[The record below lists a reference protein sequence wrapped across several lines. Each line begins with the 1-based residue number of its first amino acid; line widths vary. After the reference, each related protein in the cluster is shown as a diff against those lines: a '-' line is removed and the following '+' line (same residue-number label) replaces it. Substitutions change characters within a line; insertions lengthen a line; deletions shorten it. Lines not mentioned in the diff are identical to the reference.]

1 MNVRHIL
8 STLAGEVRQ
17 YKLPAVLTP
26 VFVVLEVLME
36 VLIPFVIADLI
47 DKGVEMGNYAVVA
60 EDGVIL
66 IILALLALL
75 FGIIA
80 GKTSA
85 DASAGFAKNLRRA
98 VFTNVQKFSFANI
111 DKYSPPSLITRMT
124 TDITNIQNSFMMMI
138 RVAIRSPVMF
148 LASFIMVLIIKPEM
162 ALIFAAVVPILGI
175 GVGFLT
181 VKTFPIFE
189 RVFKKYDSLNAVV
202 RENIRGIRVVK
213 SFVRESFEKKKFKT
227 ASADIYTKFVTAE
240 KLMALMSPL
249 MQFCV
254 YLCIIMIS
262 LVGGQMIVF
271 GDFTKGELISVISYT
286 MQILMSFMMVAMVIV
301 MITMARASAIRITE
315 VLDEVP
321 TVTNPENPVTE
332 VADGSVSFENVSFS
346 YAGNERKALDGVNL
360 EIKSGEMIGILGGT
374 GSAKSTLVQ
383 LIPRLYDATEG
394 CVKVGGR
401 DVKSYDVTALR
412 NAVSMVLQKNVLF
425 SGTISENL
433 RWGNP
438 KATDAEIMHACKLAQ
453 ADSFIESFP
462 EKYDTHI
469 EQGGSNVSG
478 GQRQRLCIARALL
491 RRPKILILDDSTSA
505 VDTKTDALIR
515 QAFREEIPDTTKII
529 IAQRI
534 SSIEGADRIIVL
546 DGGRI
551 HDIGTHS
558 ELLSRCAI
566 YRDIYQSQ
574 TKTEGA

>member
-1 MNVRHIL
+1 MNIRHIL
-8 STLAGEVRQ
+8 STLAGEIKQ

-36 VLIPFVIADLI
+36 VLIPFVIADLL
-47 DKGVEMGNYAVVA
+47 DKGVELGNY
-60 EDGVIL
+60 DVIIELGIVL
-66 IILALLALL
+66 IILALLALV
-75 FGIIA
+75 FGILA
-80 GKTSA
+80 GRTSA
-85 DASAGFAKNLRRA
+85 VASAGFAKNLRRA
-98 VFTNVQKFSFANI
+98 VFSNVQKFSFANI
-111 DKYSPPSLITRMT
+111 DKYSAPSLITRLT
-124 TDITNIQNSFMMMI
+124 TDVTNIQNSFMMII

-175 GVGFLT
+175 GVTFLT

-213 SFVRESFEKKKFKT
+213 SFVREGFEKKKFKT
-227 ASADIYTKFVTAE
+227 ASADIYGEFVTAE

-254 YLCIIMIS
+254 YICILAVAWI
-262 LVGGQMIVF
+262 GGQMIVF
-271 GDFTKGELISVISYT
+271 GDFTSGELISIISYT

-315 VLDEVP
+315 VLDETP
-321 TVTNPENPVTE
+321 TVTNPENPAVD
-332 VADGSVSFENVSFS
+332 VADGSVVFENVSFS
-346 YAGNERKALDGVNL
+346 YSENGRKALDSVNL
-360 EIKSGEMIGILGGT
+360 EIKSGEMVGILGGT

-394 CVKVGGR
+394 RVFVGGR
-401 DVKSYDVTALR
+401 DVKSYDLTALR

-425 SGTISENL
+425 SGTIAENL

-438 KATDAEIMHACKLAQ
+438 KATDAELRHACKLAQ

-462 EKYDTHI
+462 EKYETHI
-469 EQGGSNVSG
+469 EQGGTNVSG

-515 QAFREEIPDTTKII
+515 QAFKDEIPDTTKII

-534 SSIEGADRIIVL
+534 SSIEGADKIVVL
-546 DGGRI
+546 DKGHI
-551 HDIGTHS
+551 HDVGTHA
-558 ELLSRCAI
+558 ELLNRCDI
-566 YRDIYQSQ
+566 YRDIYLSQ
-574 TKTEGA
+574 TKTEDA

>member
-227 ASADIYTKFVTAE
+227 ASADIYTEFVTAE

-438 KATDAEIMHACKLAQ
+438 KATDAEIIHACKLAQ

>member
-227 ASADIYTKFVTAE
+227 ASADIYTEFVTAE

-315 VLDEVP
+315 VLDEMP

-462 EKYDTHI
+462 EKYETHI

-515 QAFREEIPDTTKII
+515 QAFKEEIPDTTKII

>member
-1 MNVRHIL
+1 MNIRHIL
-8 STLAGEVRQ
+8 STLAGEIKQ

-36 VLIPFVIADLI
+36 VLIPFVIADLL
-47 DKGVEMGNYAVVA
+47 DKGVELGNY
-60 EDGVIL
+60 DVIIELGIVL
-66 IILALLALL
+66 IILALLALV
-75 FGIIA
+75 FGILA
-80 GKTSA
+80 GRTSA
-85 DASAGFAKNLRRA
+85 VASAGFAKNLRRA
-98 VFTNVQKFSFANI
+98 VFSNVQKFSFANI
-111 DKYSPPSLITRMT
+111 DKYSAPSLITRLT
-124 TDITNIQNSFMMMI
+124 TDVTNIQNSFMMII

-175 GVGFLT
+175 GVTFLT

-227 ASADIYTKFVTAE
+227 ASADIYTEFVTAE

-254 YLCIIMIS
+254 YICILAVAWI
-262 LVGGQMIVF
+262 GGQMIVF
-271 GDFTKGELISVISYT
+271 GDFTSGELISIISYT

-315 VLDEVP
+315 VLDETP
-321 TVTNPENPVTE
+321 TVTNPENPAAD
-332 VADGSVSFENVSFS
+332 VADGSVVFENVSFS

-462 EKYDTHI
+462 EKYETHI
-469 EQGGSNVSG
+469 EQGGTNVSG

-491 RRPKILILDDSTSA
+491 RRPKILILDDPTSA

-515 QAFREEIPDTTKII
+515 QAFKDEIPDTTKII

-534 SSIEGADRIIVL
+534 SSIEGADKIVVL
-546 DGGRI
+546 DKGHI
-551 HDIGTHS
+551 HDVGTHA
-558 ELLSRCAI
+558 ELLNRCDI
-566 YRDIYQSQ
+566 YRDIYLSQ
-574 TKTEGA
+574 TKTEDA

>member
-8 STLAGEVRQ
+8 STLASEIKQ
-17 YKLPAVLTP
+17 YRLTALLTP
-26 VFVVLEVLME
+26 IFVILEVLME
-36 VLIPFVIADLI
+36 VLIPFVIADLL
-47 DKGVEMGNYAVVA
+47 DKGVELGNY
-60 EDGVIL
+60 DVIIELGIVL
-66 IILALLALL
+66 IILALLALV
-75 FGIIA
+75 FGILA
-80 GKTSA
+80 GRTSA
-85 DASAGFAKNLRRA
+85 VASAGFAKNLRRA
-98 VFTNVQKFSFANI
+98 VFSNVQKFSFANI
-111 DKYSPPSLITRMT
+111 DKYSAPSLITRLT
-124 TDITNIQNSFMMMI
+124 TDVTNIQNSFMMII

-175 GVGFLT
+175 GVTFLT

-213 SFVRESFEKKKFKT
+213 SFVREGFEKKKFKT
-227 ASADIYTKFVTAE
+227 ASADIYGEFVTAE

-254 YLCIIMIS
+254 YICILAVAWI
-262 LVGGQMIVF
+262 GGQMIVF
-271 GDFTKGELISVISYT
+271 GDFTSGELISIISYT

-315 VLDEVP
+315 VLDETP
-321 TVTNPENPVTE
+321 TVTNPENPAAD
-332 VADGSVSFENVSFS
+332 VADGSVIFENVSFS
-346 YAGNERKALDGVNL
+346 YSENGRKALDSVNL
-360 EIKSGEMIGILGGT
+360 EIKSGEMVGILGGT

-394 CVKVGGR
+394 CVFVGGR
-401 DVKSYDVTALR
+401 DVKSYDLTALR

-425 SGTISENL
+425 SGTIAENL

-438 KATDAEIMHACKLAQ
+438 KATDAELRHACKLAQ

-462 EKYDTHI
+462 EKYETHI
-469 EQGGSNVSG
+469 EQGGTNVSG

-515 QAFREEIPDTTKII
+515 QAFKDEIPDTTKII

-534 SSIEGADRIIVL
+534 SSIEGADKIVVL
-546 DGGRI
+546 DKGHI
-551 HDIGTHS
+551 HDVGTHA
-558 ELLSRCAI
+558 ELLNRCDI
-566 YRDIYQSQ
+566 YRDIYLSQ
-574 TKTEGA
+574 TKTEDA

>member
-1 MNVRHIL
+1 MSVRHIL
-8 STLAGEVRQ
+8 STLAAEVKQ

-26 VFVVLEVLME
+26 IFVILEVLME
-36 VLIPFVIADLI
+36 VLIPFVIADLL
-47 DKGVEMGNYAVVA
+47 DKGVELGNY
-60 EDGVIL
+60 DVIIELGIVL
-66 IILALLALL
+66 IILALLALV
-75 FGIIA
+75 FGILA
-80 GKTSA
+80 GRTSA
-85 DASAGFAKNLRRA
+85 VASAGFAKNLRRA
-98 VFTNVQKFSFANI
+98 VFSNVQKFSFANI
-111 DKYSPPSLITRMT
+111 DKYSAPSLITRLT
-124 TDITNIQNSFMMMI
+124 TDVTNIQNSFMMII

-175 GVGFLT
+175 GVTFLT

-213 SFVRESFEKKKFKT
+213 SFVREGFEKKKFKT
-227 ASADIYTKFVTAE
+227 ASADIYGEFVTAE

-254 YLCIIMIS
+254 YICILAVAWI
-262 LVGGQMIVF
+262 GGQMIVF
-271 GDFTKGELISVISYT
+271 GDFTSGELISIISYT

-315 VLDEVP
+315 VLDETP
-321 TVTNPENPVTE
+321 MVTNPENPAAE
-332 VADGSVSFENVSFS
+332 VADGSVVFENVSFS
-346 YAGNERKALDGVNL
+346 YSENGRKALDSVNL
-360 EIKSGEMIGILGGT
+360 EIKSGEMVGILGGT

-394 CVKVGGR
+394 CVFVGGR
-401 DVKSYDVTALR
+401 DVKSYDLTALR

-425 SGTISENL
+425 SGTIAENL

-438 KATDAEIMHACKLAQ
+438 KATDAELRHACKLAQ

-462 EKYDTHI
+462 EKYETHI
-469 EQGGSNVSG
+469 EQGGTNVSG

-515 QAFREEIPDTTKII
+515 QAFKDEIPDTTKII

-534 SSIEGADRIIVL
+534 SSIEGADKIVVL
-546 DGGRI
+546 DKGHI
-551 HDIGTHS
+551 HDVGTHA
-558 ELLSRCAI
+558 ELLNRCDI
-566 YRDIYQSQ
+566 YRDIYLSQ
-574 TKTEGA
+574 TKTEDA

>member
-1 MNVRHIL
+1 MNIRHIL

-227 ASADIYTKFVTAE
+227 ASADIYTEFVTAE

-315 VLDEVP
+315 VLDEMP

-346 YAGNERKALDGVNL
+346 YAGNERKALDRVNL

-574 TKTEGA
+574 TKTEDA

>member
-8 STLAGEVRQ
+8 STMAGEVRQ

-227 ASADIYTKFVTAE
+227 ASADIYTEFVTAE

-315 VLDEVP
+315 VLDEMP

-401 DVKSYDVTALR
+401 DVKSYDVTSLR

>member
-227 ASADIYTKFVTAE
+227 ASADIYTEFVTAE

-315 VLDEVP
+315 VLDEMP

-401 DVKSYDVTALR
+401 DVKSYDVTSLR

>member
-1 MNVRHIL
+1 MNIRHIL
-8 STLAGEVRQ
+8 STLAGEIKQ

-26 VFVVLEVLME
+26 IFVILEVLME
-36 VLIPFVIADLI
+36 VLIPFVIADLL
-47 DKGVEMGNYAVVA
+47 DKGVELGNY
-60 EDGVIL
+60 DVIIELGIVL
-66 IILALLALL
+66 IILARLALV
-75 FGIIA
+75 FGILA
-80 GKTSA
+80 GRTSA
-85 DASAGFAKNLRRA
+85 VASAGFAKNLRRA
-98 VFTNVQKFSFANI
+98 VFSNVQKFSFANI
-111 DKYSPPSLITRMT
+111 DKYSAPSLITRLT
-124 TDITNIQNSFMMMI
+124 TDVTNIQNSFMMII

-175 GVGFLT
+175 GVTFLT

-213 SFVRESFEKKKFKT
+213 SFVREGFEKKKFKT
-227 ASADIYTKFVTAE
+227 ASADIYGEFVTAE

-254 YLCIIMIS
+254 YVCILAVAWI
-262 LVGGQMIVF
+262 GGQMIVF
-271 GDFTKGELISVISYT
+271 GDFTSGELISIISYT

-315 VLDEVP
+315 VLDETP
-321 TVTNPENPVTE
+321 TVTNPENPAAD
-332 VADGSVSFENVSFS
+332 VADGSVVFENVSFS
-346 YAGNERKALDGVNL
+346 YSENGRKALDSVNL
-360 EIKSGEMIGILGGT
+360 EIKSGEMVGILGGT

-394 CVKVGGR
+394 RVFVGGR
-401 DVKSYDVTALR
+401 DVKSYDLTALR

-425 SGTISENL
+425 SGTIAENL

-438 KATDAEIMHACKLAQ
+438 KATDAELRHACKLAQ

-462 EKYDTHI
+462 EKYETHI
-469 EQGGSNVSG
+469 EQGGTNVSG

-515 QAFREEIPDTTKII
+515 QAFKDEIPDTTKII

-534 SSIEGADRIIVL
+534 SSIEGADKIVVL
-546 DGGRI
+546 DKGHI
-551 HDIGTHS
+551 HDVGTHA
-558 ELLSRCAI
+558 ELLNRCDI
-566 YRDIYQSQ
+566 YRDIYLSQ
-574 TKTEGA
+574 TKTEDA

>member
-8 STLAGEVRQ
+8 STLASEIKQ
-17 YKLPAVLTP
+17 YRLTSLLTP
-26 VFVVLEVLME
+26 IFVILEVLME
-36 VLIPFVIADLI
+36 VLIPFVIADLL
-47 DKGVEMGNYAVVA
+47 DKGVELGNY
-60 EDGVIL
+60 DVIIELGIVL
-66 IILALLALL
+66 IILALLALV
-75 FGIIA
+75 FGILA
-80 GKTSA
+80 GRTSA
-85 DASAGFAKNLRRA
+85 VASAGFAKNLRRA
-98 VFTNVQKFSFANI
+98 VFSNVQKFSFANI
-111 DKYSPPSLITRMT
+111 DKYSAPSLITRLT
-124 TDITNIQNSFMMMI
+124 TDVTNIQNSFMMII

-175 GVGFLT
+175 GVTFLT

-213 SFVRESFEKKKFKT
+213 SFVREGFEKKKFKT
-227 ASADIYTKFVTAE
+227 ASADIYGEFVTAE

-254 YLCIIMIS
+254 YICILAVAWI
-262 LVGGQMIVF
+262 GGQMIVF
-271 GDFTKGELISVISYT
+271 GDFTSGELISIISYT

-315 VLDEVP
+315 VLDETP
-321 TVTNPENPVTE
+321 TVTNPENPAAD
-332 VADGSVSFENVSFS
+332 VADGSVVFENVSFS
-346 YAGNERKALDGVNL
+346 YSENGRKALDSVNL
-360 EIKSGEMIGILGGT
+360 EIKSGEMVGILGGT

-394 CVKVGGR
+394 CVFVGGR
-401 DVKSYDVTALR
+401 DVKSYDLTALR

-425 SGTISENL
+425 SGTIAENL

-438 KATDAEIMHACKLAQ
+438 KATDAELRHACKLAQ

-462 EKYDTHI
+462 DKYETHI
-469 EQGGSNVSG
+469 EQGGTNVSG

-515 QAFREEIPDTTKII
+515 QAFKDEIPDTTKII

-534 SSIEGADRIIVL
+534 SSIEGADKIVVL
-546 DGGRI
+546 DKGHI
-551 HDIGTHS
+551 HDVGTHA
-558 ELLSRCAI
+558 ELLNRCDI
-566 YRDIYQSQ
+566 YRDIYLSQ
-574 TKTEGA
+574 TKTEDA

>member
-227 ASADIYTKFVTAE
+227 ASADIYTEFVTAE

-394 CVKVGGR
+394 TVKVGGR

>member
-1 MNVRHIL
+1 VFGI
-8 STLAGEVRQ
+8 LAGR
-17 YKLPAVLTP
+17 
-26 VFVVLEVLME
+26 
-36 VLIPFVIADLI
+36 
-47 DKGVEMGNYAVVA
+47 
-60 EDGVIL
+60 
-66 IILALLALL
+66 
-75 FGIIA
+75 
-80 GKTSA
+80 TSA
-85 DASAGFAKNLRRA
+85 VASAGFAKNLRRA
-98 VFTNVQKFSFANI
+98 VFSNVQKFSFANI
-111 DKYSPPSLITRMT
+111 DKYSAPSLITRLT
-124 TDITNIQNSFMMMI
+124 TDVTNIQNSFMMII

-175 GVGFLT
+175 GVTFLT

-213 SFVRESFEKKKFKT
+213 SFVREGFEKKKFKT
-227 ASADIYTKFVTAE
+227 ASADIYGEFVTAE

-254 YLCIIMIS
+254 YICILAVAWI
-262 LVGGQMIVF
+262 GGQMIVF
-271 GDFTKGELISVISYT
+271 GDFTSGELISIISYT

-315 VLDEVP
+315 VLDETP
-321 TVTNPENPVTE
+321 TVTNPENPAAD
-332 VADGSVSFENVSFS
+332 VADGSVVFENVSFS
-346 YAGNERKALDGVNL
+346 YSENGRKALDSVNL
-360 EIKSGEMIGILGGT
+360 EIKSGEMVGILGGT

-394 CVKVGGR
+394 CVFVGGR
-401 DVKSYDVTALR
+401 DVKSYDLTALR

-425 SGTISENL
+425 SGTIAENL

-438 KATDAEIMHACKLAQ
+438 KATDAELRHACKLAQ

-462 EKYDTHI
+462 DKYETHI
-469 EQGGSNVSG
+469 EQGGTNVSG

-515 QAFREEIPDTTKII
+515 QAFKDEIPDTTKII

-534 SSIEGADRIIVL
+534 SSIEGADKIVVL
-546 DGGRI
+546 DKGHI
-551 HDIGTHS
+551 HDVGTHA
-558 ELLSRCAI
+558 ELLNRCDI
-566 YRDIYQSQ
+566 YRDIYLSQ
-574 TKTEGA
+574 TKTEDA

>member
-227 ASADIYTKFVTAE
+227 ASADIYTEFVTAE

-315 VLDEVP
+315 VLDEMP

-453 ADSFIESFP
+453 ADCFIESFP

>member
-8 STLAGEVRQ
+8 STLAGEIKQ

-227 ASADIYTKFVTAE
+227 ASADIYTEFVTAE

-462 EKYDTHI
+462 EKYETHI

>member
-47 DKGVEMGNYAVVA
+47 DKGVEMGNYAIVA

-227 ASADIYTKFVTAE
+227 ASADIYTEFVTAE

>member
-227 ASADIYTKFVTAE
+227 ASADIYTEFVTAE

-315 VLDEVP
+315 VLDEMP
-321 TVTNPENPVTE
+321 TVTNPENPATE

-346 YAGNERKALDGVNL
+346 YSENGRKALDSVNL
-360 EIKSGEMIGILGGT
+360 EIKSGEMVGILGGT

-394 CVKVGGR
+394 CVFVGGR
-401 DVKSYDVTALR
+401 DVKSYDLTALR

-462 EKYDTHI
+462 EKYETHI

>member
-60 EDGVIL
+60 EDGIIL

-227 ASADIYTKFVTAE
+227 ASADIYTEFVTAE

-315 VLDEVP
+315 VLDEMP

-462 EKYDTHI
+462 EKYETHI

>member
-1 MNVRHIL
+1 MSVRHIL
-8 STLAGEVRQ
+8 STLAAEVKQ

-26 VFVVLEVLME
+26 IFVILEVLME
-36 VLIPFVIADLI
+36 VLIPFVIADLL
-47 DKGVEMGNYAVVA
+47 DKGVELGNY
-60 EDGVIL
+60 DVIIELGIVL
-66 IILALLALL
+66 IILALLALV
-75 FGIIA
+75 FGILA
-80 GKTSA
+80 GRTSA
-85 DASAGFAKNLRRA
+85 VASAGFAKNLRRA
-98 VFTNVQKFSFANI
+98 VFSNVQKFSFANI
-111 DKYSPPSLITRMT
+111 DKYSAPSLITRLT
-124 TDITNIQNSFMMMI
+124 TDVTNIQNSFMMII

-175 GVGFLT
+175 GVTFLT

-213 SFVRESFEKKKFKT
+213 SFVREGFEKKKFKT
-227 ASADIYTKFVTAE
+227 ASADIYGEFVTAE

-254 YLCIIMIS
+254 YICILAVAWI
-262 LVGGQMIVF
+262 GGQMIVF
-271 GDFTKGELISVISYT
+271 GDFTSGELISIISYT

-315 VLDEVP
+315 VLDETP
-321 TVTNPENPVTE
+321 TVTNPENPAAD
-332 VADGSVSFENVSFS
+332 VADGSVVFENVSFS
-346 YAGNERKALDGVNL
+346 YSENGRKALDSVNL
-360 EIKSGEMIGILGGT
+360 EIKSGEMVGILGGT

-394 CVKVGGR
+394 CVFVGGR
-401 DVKSYDVTALR
+401 DVKSYDLTALR

-425 SGTISENL
+425 SGTIAENL

-438 KATDAEIMHACKLAQ
+438 KATDAELRHACKLAQ

-462 EKYDTHI
+462 EKYETHI
-469 EQGGSNVSG
+469 EQGGTNVSG

-515 QAFREEIPDTTKII
+515 QAFKDEIPDTTKII

-534 SSIEGADRIIVL
+534 SSIEGADKIVVL
-546 DGGRI
+546 DKGHI
-551 HDIGTHS
+551 HDVGTHA
-558 ELLSRCAI
+558 ELLNRCDI
-566 YRDIYQSQ
+566 YRDIYLSQ
-574 TKTEGA
+574 TKTEDA

>member
-1 MNVRHIL
+1 MNIRHIL
-8 STLAGEVRQ
+8 STLAGEIKQ

-36 VLIPFVIADLI
+36 VLIPFVIADLL
-47 DKGVEMGNYAVVA
+47 DKGVELGNY
-60 EDGVIL
+60 DVIIELGIVL
-66 IILALLALL
+66 IILALLALV
-75 FGIIA
+75 FGILA
-80 GKTSA
+80 GRTSA
-85 DASAGFAKNLRRA
+85 VASAGFAKNLRRA
-98 VFTNVQKFSFANI
+98 VFSNVQKFSFANI
-111 DKYSPPSLITRMT
+111 DKYSAPSLITRLT
-124 TDITNIQNSFMMMI
+124 TDVTNIQNSFMMII

-175 GVGFLT
+175 GVTFLT

-213 SFVRESFEKKKFKT
+213 SFVREGFEKKKFKT
-227 ASADIYTKFVTAE
+227 ASADIYGEFVTAE

-254 YLCIIMIS
+254 YVCILAVAWI
-262 LVGGQMIVF
+262 GGQMIVF
-271 GDFTKGELISVISYT
+271 GDFTSGELISIISYT

-315 VLDEVP
+315 VLDETP
-321 TVTNPENPVTE
+321 TVTNSENPAAD
-332 VADGSVSFENVSFS
+332 VADGSVVFENVSFS
-346 YAGNERKALDGVNL
+346 YSENGRKALDSVNL
-360 EIKSGEMIGILGGT
+360 EIKSGEMVGILGGT

-394 CVKVGGR
+394 CVFVGGR
-401 DVKSYDVTALR
+401 DVKSYDLTALR
-412 NAVSMVLQKNVLF
+412 KAVSMVLQKNVLF
-425 SGTISENL
+425 SGTIAENL

-438 KATDAEIMHACKLAQ
+438 KATDAELRHACKLAQ

-462 EKYDTHI
+462 EKYETHI
-469 EQGGSNVSG
+469 EQGGTNVSG

-515 QAFREEIPDTTKII
+515 QAFKDEIPDTTKII

-534 SSIEGADRIIVL
+534 SSIEGADKIVVL
-546 DGGRI
+546 DKGHI
-551 HDIGTHS
+551 HDVGTHA
-558 ELLSRCAI
+558 ELLNRCDI
-566 YRDIYQSQ
+566 YRDIYLSQ
-574 TKTEGA
+574 TKTEDA

>member
-227 ASADIYTKFVTAE
+227 ASADIYTEFVTAE

-401 DVKSYDVTALR
+401 DVKSYDVTSLR

>member
-8 STLAGEVRQ
+8 STLASEIKQ
-17 YKLPAVLTP
+17 YRLTALLTP
-26 VFVVLEVLME
+26 IFVILEVLME
-36 VLIPFVIADLI
+36 VLIPFVIADLL
-47 DKGVEMGNYAVVA
+47 DKGVELGNY
-60 EDGVIL
+60 DVIIELGIVL
-66 IILALLALL
+66 IILALLALV
-75 FGIIA
+75 FGILA
-80 GKTSA
+80 GRTSA
-85 DASAGFAKNLRRA
+85 VASAGFAKNLRRA
-98 VFTNVQKFSFANI
+98 VFSNVQKFSFANI
-111 DKYSPPSLITRMT
+111 DKYSAPSLITRLT
-124 TDITNIQNSFMMMI
+124 TDVTNIQNSFMMII

-175 GVGFLT
+175 GVTFLT

-213 SFVRESFEKKKFKT
+213 SFVREGFEKKKFKT
-227 ASADIYTKFVTAE
+227 ASADIYGEFVTAE

-254 YLCIIMIS
+254 YICI
-262 LVGGQMIVF
+262 LAVAWVGGQMIVF
-271 GDFTKGELISVISYT
+271 GDFTSGELISIISYT

-315 VLDEVP
+315 VLDETP
-321 TVTNPENPVTE
+321 TVTNPENPAAD
-332 VADGSVSFENVSFS
+332 VADGSVVFENVSFS
-346 YAGNERKALDGVNL
+346 YSENGRKALDSVNL
-360 EIKSGEMIGILGGT
+360 EIKSGEMVGILGGT

-394 CVKVGGR
+394 RVFVGGR
-401 DVKSYDVTALR
+401 DVKSYDLTALR

-425 SGTISENL
+425 SGTIAENL

-438 KATDAEIMHACKLAQ
+438 KATDAELRHACKLAQ

-462 EKYDTHI
+462 EKYETHI
-469 EQGGSNVSG
+469 EQGGTNVSG

-515 QAFREEIPDTTKII
+515 QAFKDEIPDTTKII

-534 SSIEGADRIIVL
+534 SSIEGADKIVVL
-546 DGGRI
+546 DKGHI
-551 HDIGTHS
+551 HDVGTHA
-558 ELLSRCAI
+558 ELLNRCDI
-566 YRDIYQSQ
+566 YRDIYLSQ
-574 TKTEGA
+574 TKTEDA

>member
-1 MNVRHIL
+1 MNIRHIL
-8 STLAGEVRQ
+8 STLAGEIKQ

-36 VLIPFVIADLI
+36 VLIPFVIADLL
-47 DKGVEMGNYAVVA
+47 DKGVELGNY
-60 EDGVIL
+60 DVIIELGIVL
-66 IILALLALL
+66 IILALLALV
-75 FGIIA
+75 FGILA
-80 GKTSA
+80 GRTSA
-85 DASAGFAKNLRRA
+85 VASAGFAKNLRRA
-98 VFTNVQKFSFANI
+98 VFSNVQKFSFANI
-111 DKYSPPSLITRMT
+111 DKYSAPSLITRLT
-124 TDITNIQNSFMMMI
+124 TDVTNIQNSFMMII

-175 GVGFLT
+175 GVTFLT

-213 SFVRESFEKKKFKT
+213 SFVREGFEKKKFKT
-227 ASADIYTKFVTAE
+227 ASADIYGEFVTAE

-254 YLCIIMIS
+254 YICILAVAWI
-262 LVGGQMIVF
+262 GGQMIVF
-271 GDFTKGELISVISYT
+271 GDFTSGELISIISYT

-315 VLDEVP
+315 VLDETP
-321 TVTNPENPVTE
+321 TITNPENPAAD
-332 VADGSVSFENVSFS
+332 VADGSVVFENVSFS
-346 YAGNERKALDGVNL
+346 YSENSRKALDSVNL
-360 EIKSGEMIGILGGT
+360 EIKSGEMVGILGST

-383 LIPRLYDATEG
+383 LIPRLYDVTEG
-394 CVKVGGR
+394 RVFVGGR
-401 DVKSYDVTALR
+401 DVKSYDLTALR

-425 SGTISENL
+425 SGTIAENL

-438 KATDAEIMHACKLAQ
+438 KATDAELRHACKLAQ

-462 EKYDTHI
+462 EKYETHI
-469 EQGGSNVSG
+469 EQGGTNVSG

-515 QAFREEIPDTTKII
+515 QAFKDEIPDTTKII

-534 SSIEGADRIIVL
+534 SSIEGADKIVVL
-546 DGGRI
+546 DKGHI
-551 HDIGTHS
+551 HDVGTHA
-558 ELLSRCAI
+558 ELLNRCDI
-566 YRDIYQSQ
+566 YRDIYLSQ
-574 TKTEGA
+574 TKTEDA

>member
-47 DKGVEMGNYAVVA
+47 DKGVELGNYAVVA

-227 ASADIYTKFVTAE
+227 ASADIYTEFVTAE

-558 ELLSRCAI
+558 ELLSRCTI

>member
-1 MNVRHIL
+1 MNIRHIL
-8 STLAGEVRQ
+8 STLAGEIKQ

-36 VLIPFVIADLI
+36 VLIPFVIADLL
-47 DKGVEMGNYAVVA
+47 DKGVELGNY
-60 EDGVIL
+60 DVIIELGIVL
-66 IILALLALL
+66 IILALLALV
-75 FGIIA
+75 FGILA
-80 GKTSA
+80 GRTSA
-85 DASAGFAKNLRRA
+85 VASAGFAKNLRRA
-98 VFTNVQKFSFANI
+98 VFSNVQKFSFANI
-111 DKYSPPSLITRMT
+111 DKYSAPSLITRLT
-124 TDITNIQNSFMMMI
+124 TDVTNIQNSFMMII

-175 GVGFLT
+175 GVTFLT

-213 SFVRESFEKKKFKT
+213 SFVREGFEKKKFKT
-227 ASADIYTKFVTAE
+227 ASADIYGEFVTAE

-254 YLCIIMIS
+254 YICILAVAWI
-262 LVGGQMIVF
+262 GGQMIVF
-271 GDFTKGELISVISYT
+271 GDFTSGELISIISYT

-315 VLDEVP
+315 VLDETP
-321 TVTNPENPVTE
+321 TVTNPENPAVD
-332 VADGSVSFENVSFS
+332 VADGSVVFENVSFS
-346 YAGNERKALDGVNL
+346 YSENGRKALDSVNL
-360 EIKSGEMIGILGGT
+360 EIKSGEMVGILGGT

-394 CVKVGGR
+394 SVFVGGR
-401 DVKSYDVTALR
+401 DVKSYDLTVLR

-425 SGTISENL
+425 SGTIAENL

-438 KATDAEIMHACKLAQ
+438 EATDAELRHACKLAQ

-462 EKYDTHI
+462 EKYETHI
-469 EQGGSNVSG
+469 EQGGTNVSG

-515 QAFREEIPDTTKII
+515 QAFKDEIPDTTKII

-534 SSIEGADRIIVL
+534 SSIEGADKIVVL
-546 DGGRI
+546 DKGHI
-551 HDIGTHS
+551 HDVGTHA
-558 ELLSRCAI
+558 ELLNRCDI
-566 YRDIYQSQ
+566 YRDIYLSQ
-574 TKTEGA
+574 TKTEDA

>member
-8 STLAGEVRQ
+8 STLASEIKQ
-17 YKLPAVLTP
+17 YRLTALLTP
-26 VFVVLEVLME
+26 IFVILEVLME
-36 VLIPFVIADLI
+36 VLIPFVIADLL
-47 DKGVEMGNYAVVA
+47 DKGVELGNY
-60 EDGVIL
+60 DVIIELGIVL
-66 IILALLALL
+66 IILALLALV
-75 FGIIA
+75 FGILA
-80 GKTSA
+80 GRTSA
-85 DASAGFAKNLRRA
+85 VASAGFAKNLRRA
-98 VFTNVQKFSFANI
+98 VFSNVQKFSFANI
-111 DKYSPPSLITRMT
+111 DKYSAPSLITRLT
-124 TDITNIQNSFMMMI
+124 TDVTNIQNSFMMII

-148 LASFIMVLIIKPEM
+148 LSSFIMVLIIKPEM

-175 GVGFLT
+175 GVTFLT

-213 SFVRESFEKKKFKT
+213 SFVREGFEKKKFKT
-227 ASADIYTKFVTAE
+227 ASADIYGEFVTAE

-254 YLCIIMIS
+254 YICILAVAWI
-262 LVGGQMIVF
+262 GGQMIVF
-271 GDFTKGELISVISYT
+271 GDFTSGELISIISYT

-315 VLDEVP
+315 VLDETP
-321 TVTNPENPVTE
+321 TVTNPENPAVD
-332 VADGSVSFENVSFS
+332 VADGSVVFENVSFS
-346 YAGNERKALDGVNL
+346 YSENGRKALDSVNL
-360 EIKSGEMIGILGGT
+360 EIKSGEMVGILGGT

-394 CVKVGGR
+394 CVFVGGR
-401 DVKSYDVTALR
+401 DVKSYDLTALR

-425 SGTISENL
+425 SGTIAENL

-438 KATDAEIMHACKLAQ
+438 KATDAELRHACKLAQ

-462 EKYDTHI
+462 DKYETHI
-469 EQGGSNVSG
+469 EQGGTNVSG

-515 QAFREEIPDTTKII
+515 QAFKDEIPDTTKII

-534 SSIEGADRIIVL
+534 SSIEGADKIVVL
-546 DGGRI
+546 DKGHI
-551 HDIGTHS
+551 HDVGTHA
-558 ELLSRCAI
+558 ELLNRCDI
-566 YRDIYQSQ
+566 YRDIYLSQ
-574 TKTEGA
+574 TKTEDA

>member
-227 ASADIYTKFVTAE
+227 ASADIYTEFVTAE

-315 VLDEVP
+315 VLDEMP

-401 DVKSYDVTALR
+401 DVKFYDVTALR

>member
-8 STLAGEVRQ
+8 STLSGEVRQ

-36 VLIPFVIADLI
+36 VLIPFVIADLL
-47 DKGVEMGNYAVVA
+47 DKGVELGNY
-60 EDGVIL
+60 DVIIELGIVL
-66 IILALLALL
+66 IILALLALV
-75 FGIIA
+75 FGILA
-80 GKTSA
+80 GRTSA
-85 DASAGFAKNLRRA
+85 VASAGFAKNLRRA
-98 VFTNVQKFSFANI
+98 VFSNVQKFSFANI
-111 DKYSPPSLITRMT
+111 DKYSAPSLITRLT
-124 TDITNIQNSFMMMI
+124 TDVTNIQNSFMMII

-175 GVGFLT
+175 GVTFLT

-213 SFVRESFEKKKFKT
+213 SFVREEFEKKKFKT
-227 ASADIYTKFVTAE
+227 ASADIYGEFVTAE

-254 YLCIIMIS
+254 YVCILAVAWI
-262 LVGGQMIVF
+262 GGQMIVF
-271 GDFTKGELISVISYT
+271 GDFTSGELISIISYT

-315 VLDEVP
+315 VLDETP
-321 TVTNPENPVTE
+321 TVTNPENPAAD
-332 VADGSVSFENVSFS
+332 VADGSVVFENVSFS
-346 YAGNERKALDGVNL
+346 YSENGRKALDSVNL
-360 EIKSGEMIGILGGT
+360 EIKSGEMVGILGST

-394 CVKVGGR
+394 RVFVGGR
-401 DVKSYDVTALR
+401 DVKSYDLTALR

-425 SGTISENL
+425 SGTIAENL

-438 KATDAEIMHACKLAQ
+438 EATDAELRHACKLAQ

-462 EKYDTHI
+462 EKYETHI
-469 EQGGSNVSG
+469 EQGGTNVSG

-515 QAFREEIPDTTKII
+515 QAFKDEIPDTTKII

-534 SSIEGADRIIVL
+534 SSIEGADKIVVL
-546 DGGRI
+546 DKGHI
-551 HDIGTHS
+551 HDVGTHA
-558 ELLSRCAI
+558 ELLNRCDI
-566 YRDIYQSQ
+566 YRDIYLSQ

>member
-1 MNVRHIL
+1 MNIRRIL
-8 STLAGEVRQ
+8 STLAGEIKQ

-36 VLIPFVIADLI
+36 VLIPFVIADLL
-47 DKGVEMGNYAVVA
+47 DKGVELGNY
-60 EDGVIL
+60 DVIIELGIVL
-66 IILALLALL
+66 IILALLALV
-75 FGIIA
+75 FGILA
-80 GKTSA
+80 GRTSA
-85 DASAGFAKNLRRA
+85 VASAGFAKNLRRA
-98 VFTNVQKFSFANI
+98 VFSNVQKFSFANI
-111 DKYSPPSLITRMT
+111 DKYSAPSLITRLT
-124 TDITNIQNSFMMMI
+124 TDVTNIQNSFMMII

-175 GVGFLT
+175 GVTFLT

-213 SFVRESFEKKKFKT
+213 SFVREGFEKKKFKT
-227 ASADIYTKFVTAE
+227 ASADIYGEFVTAE

-254 YLCIIMIS
+254 YVCILAVAWI
-262 LVGGQMIVF
+262 GGQMIVF
-271 GDFTKGELISVISYT
+271 GDFTSGELISIISYT

-315 VLDEVP
+315 VLDETP
-321 TVTNPENPVTE
+321 TVTNSENPLTA
-332 VADGSVSFENVSFS
+332 VADGSVVFENVSFS
-346 YAGNERKALDGVNL
+346 YSENGRKALDSVNL
-360 EIKSGEMIGILGGT
+360 EIKSGEMVGILGGT

-394 CVKVGGR
+394 RVFVGGH
-401 DVKSYDVTALR
+401 DVKSYDLTALR

-425 SGTISENL
+425 SGTIAENL

-438 KATDAEIMHACKLAQ
+438 EATDAELRHACKLAQ

-462 EKYDTHI
+462 EKYETHI
-469 EQGGSNVSG
+469 EQGGTNVSG

-515 QAFREEIPDTTKII
+515 QAFKDEIPDTTKII

-534 SSIEGADRIIVL
+534 SSIEGADKIVVL
-546 DGGRI
+546 DKGHI
-551 HDIGTHS
+551 HDVGTHA
-558 ELLSRCAI
+558 ELLNRCDI
-566 YRDIYQSQ
+566 YRDIYLSQ
-574 TKTEGA
+574 TKTEDA

>member
-1 MNVRHIL
+1 MNIRRIL
-8 STLAGEVRQ
+8 STLAGEIKQ

-36 VLIPFVIADLI
+36 VLIPFVIADLL
-47 DKGVEMGNYAVVA
+47 DKGVELGNY
-60 EDGVIL
+60 DVIIELGIVL
-66 IILALLALL
+66 IILALLALV
-75 FGIIA
+75 FGILA
-80 GKTSA
+80 GRTSA
-85 DASAGFAKNLRRA
+85 VASAGFAKNLRRA
-98 VFTNVQKFSFANI
+98 VFSNVQKFSFANI
-111 DKYSPPSLITRMT
+111 DKYSAPSLITRLT
-124 TDITNIQNSFMMMI
+124 TDVTNIQNSFMMII

-175 GVGFLT
+175 GVTFLT

-213 SFVRESFEKKKFKT
+213 SFVREGFEKKKFKT
-227 ASADIYTKFVTAE
+227 ASADIYGEFVTAE

-254 YLCIIMIS
+254 YICILAVAWI
-262 LVGGQMIVF
+262 GGQMIVF
-271 GDFTKGELISVISYT
+271 GDFTSGELISIISYT

-315 VLDEVP
+315 VLDETP
-321 TVTNPENPVTE
+321 TVTNSENPAVD
-332 VADGSVSFENVSFS
+332 VADGSVVFENVSFS
-346 YAGNERKALDGVNL
+346 YSENGRKALDSVNL
-360 EIKSGEMIGILGGT
+360 EIKSGEMVGILGGT

-394 CVKVGGR
+394 RVCVGGR
-401 DVKSYDVTALR
+401 DVKSYDLTALR
-412 NAVSMVLQKNVLF
+412 KAVSMVLQKNVLF
-425 SGTISENL
+425 SGTIAENL

-438 KATDAEIMHACKLAQ
+438 EATDAELRHACKLAQ

-462 EKYDTHI
+462 EKYETHI
-469 EQGGSNVSG
+469 EQGGTNVSG

-515 QAFREEIPDTTKII
+515 QAFKDEIPDTTKII

-534 SSIEGADRIIVL
+534 SSIEGADKIVVL
-546 DGGRI
+546 DKGHI
-551 HDIGTHS
+551 HDVGTHA
-558 ELLSRCAI
+558 ELLNRCDI
-566 YRDIYQSQ
+566 YRDIYLSQ
-574 TKTEGA
+574 TKTEDA